1 MLKYTIKRILLLIP
15 TLFIVL
21 TIVFVLMKLVPGSP
35 VYGMTEGEDYTPEEI
50 YQLEEE
56 LGFHDPILVQYA
68 RYMAGVFR
76 GDWGTS
82 YSNSRPVFQNMMSI
96 WEPAI
101 LMAFVAT
108 FITVI
113 IALPVGVLSAT
124 HRNSLLDYLVSSAST
139 ASMTIPTVCWALL
152 LCYFLAYKLDIFP
165 IMGYDYIAK
174 KGFLRSLYCILL
186 PSISLGLHHVASM
199 ARLTR
204 STMLDVLNQDYIRTA
219 KAKGLPQNKIY
230 YKHALK
236 NTLSLVGTNIA
247 TSFASILGGAA
258 ITERVFGV
266 RSLGTLAVNS
276 LSSRDYTQEQA
287 IVLFSA
293 LMCLGVNLLLDLF
306 YKLLDPRI
314 QYD

>member
-1 MLKYTIKRILLLIP
+1 M
-15 TLFIVL
+15 
-21 TIVFVLMKLVPGSP
+21 
-35 VYGMTEGEDYTPEEI
+35 
-50 YQLEEE
+50 
-56 LGFHDPILVQYA
+56 
-68 RYMAGVFR
+68 
-76 GDWGTS
+76 
-82 YSNSRPVFQNMMSI
+82 
-96 WEPAI
+96 
-101 LMAFVAT
+101 
-108 FITVI
+108 
-113 IALPVGVLSAT
+113 
-124 HRNSLLDYLVSSAST
+124 
-139 ASMTIPTVCWALL
+139 CWALL

-165 IMGYDYIAK
+165 IMGYTYIAK
-174 KGFLRSLYCILL
+174 GSFWKSVYCVLL

-219 KAKGLPQNKIY
+219 KAKGLPQSKIY

-247 TSFASILGGAA
+247 TSFAAVLGGSA
-258 ITERVFGV
+258 ITERVFGI
-266 RSLGTLAVNS
+266 RSLGTLAVSS

-314 QYD
+314 QYE

>member
-1 MLKYTIKRILLLIP
+1 MLKYTIKRVLLLIP

-21 TIVFVLMKLVPGSP
+21 TIVFCLMKLVPGSP
-35 VYGMTEGEDYTPEEI
+35 VYAMTEGEEYTPEEI

-56 LGFHDPILVQYA
+56 LGFHDPIVVQYG
-68 RYMAGVFR
+68 RYLAGIFK
-76 GDWGTS
+76 GDWGKS
-82 YSNSRPVFQNMMSI
+82 YLNNQPVFTNMMKI

-101 LMAFVAT
+101 IMAFLAT

-124 HRNSLLDYLVSSAST
+124 RRNSFLDYFVSSAST
-139 ASMTIPTVCWALL
+139 VSMTIPTVCWALL

-165 IMGYDYIAK
+165 IMGYTYIAK
-174 KGFLRSLYCILL
+174 GSFWKSVYCVLL

-219 KAKGLPQNKIY
+219 KAKGLPQSKIY

-236 NTLSLVGTNIA
+236 NTISVTGSMVIGSFIGAVGGSSIIEKVFNIRGMGRLALESLT
-247 TSFASILGGAA
+247 
-258 ITERVFGV
+258 R
-266 RSLGTLAVNS
+266 
-276 LSSRDYTQEQA
+276 RDYPQEMA
-287 IVLFSA
+287 IVLFTA
-293 LMCLGVNLLLDLF
+293 FIGLATNLINDIVF
-306 YKLLDPRI
+306 KLIDPRI
-314 QYD
+314 EYE

>member
-1 MLKYTIKRILLLIP
+1 MKRLVVGAI
-15 TLFIVL
+15 TLFILATL
-21 TIVFVLMKLVPGSP
+21 TFFLMKLVPGSP
-35 VYGMTEGEDYTPEEI
+35 VYAMTEGEEYTPEEI

-56 LGFHDPILVQYA
+56 LGFHDPIVVQYG
-68 RYMAGVFR
+68 RYLAGVFK
-76 GDWGTS
+76 GDWGKS
-82 YSNSRPVFQNMMSI
+82 YLNNQPVFTNMMKI
-96 WEPAI
+96 WEPSI
-101 LMAFVAT
+101 IMAFLAT

-124 HRNSLLDYLVSSAST
+124 HRNSLLDYFVSSAST
-139 ASMTIPTVCWALL
+139 VSMTIPTVCWALL

-165 IMGYDYIAK
+165 IMGYTYMAK
-174 KGFLRSLYCILL
+174 GSFWKSVYCVLL

-219 KAKGLPQNKIY
+219 KAKGLPQSKIY

-247 TSFASILGGAA
+247 TSFAAVLGGSA
-258 ITERVFGV
+258 ITERVFGI
-266 RSLGTLAVNS
+266 RSLGTLAVSS

>member
-1 MLKYTIKRILLLIP
+1 MLKYTIKRVLLLIP

-21 TIVFVLMKLVPGSP
+21 TIVFCLMQMVPGSP
-35 VYGMTEGEDYTPEEI
+35 VYAMVEGEDYTPEEI
-50 YQLEEE
+50 WALEEE
-56 LGFHDPILVQYA
+56 LGFHDPIWEQYL
-68 RYMAGVFR
+68 RYLGGILK
-76 GDWGTS
+76 GDWGKS
-82 YSNSRPVFQNMMSI
+82 YINHRPVFDNMMAI
-96 WEPAI
+96 WEPSI
-101 LMAFVAT
+101 LMAFLAT

-124 HRNSLLDYLVSSAST
+124 HRNSLLDYFVTST
-139 ASMTIPTVCWALL
+139 SMVSMTIPTVCWALL
-152 LCYFLAYKLDIFP
+152 LCYLLAFQLKLFP
-165 IMGYDYIAK
+165 IMGYTYMEDG
-174 KGFLRSLYCILL
+174 GFWNSVYCVLL

-219 KAKGLPQNKIY
+219 KAKGLPQSKIY

-236 NTLSLVGTNIA
+236 NTLSLVGTSIA
-247 TSFASILGGAA
+247 TSFAAVLGGSAV
-258 ITERVFGV
+258 TERVFGI

-276 LSSRDYTQEQA
+276 LTGRDYTQEQA

-306 YKLLDPRI
+306 YKALDPRI
-314 QYD
+314 QYE

>member
-21 TIVFVLMKLVPGSP
+21 TIVFVLMQLVPGSP
-35 VYGMTEGEDYTPEEI
+35 VYAMTEGEEYTPEEI
-50 YQLEEE
+50 YELEKE
-56 LGFHDPILVQYA
+56 LGFHDPIIVQYG
-68 RYMAGVFR
+68 RYVAGIFK
-76 GDWGTS
+76 GDWGKS
-82 YSNSRPVFQNMMSI
+82 YLNSRPVLDNMMKI
-96 WEPAI
+96 WEPSI
-101 LMAFVAT
+101 IMAFLAT

-124 HRNSLLDYLVSSAST
+124 HRNSFLDYFVSSAST
-139 ASMTIPTVCWALL
+139 VSMTIPTVCWALL
-152 LCYFLAYKLDIFP
+152 LCYFLAYKLGIFP
-165 IMGYDYIAK
+165 IMGYTYIAK
-174 KGFLRSLYCILL
+174 GGFWKSIYCVLL

-219 KAKGLPQNKIY
+219 KAKGLPQSKIY

-236 NTLSLVGTNIA
+236 NTLSLVGTNIVSA
-247 TSFASILGGAA
+247 FTGVLGGSA
-258 ITERVFGV
+258 ITERVFGI
-266 RSLGTLAVNS
+266 RSLGTLAVSS

-293 LMCLGVNLLLDLF
+293 LMCLGVNLLMDLF
-306 YKLLDPRI
+306 YKALDPRI
-314 QYD
+314 QYE